1 MSTTPPLPS
10 PLRKWITAARPWAL
24 PASMMPVFFG
34 TSLAVVVG
42 GARLDVLRFVLA
54 LAAMVILHSAA
65 NMRSD
70 VFDFRRGLDTTTTP
84 VSGAIIRGWL
94 TDRQVARGSGV
105 LFAAG
110 LVLGLALAWMTGWI
124 LLVIGAAGVCIGASY
139 SFFKINALGDLAVFL
154 NFGILGGLG
163 AWTVQT
169 RAFSWL
175 PVVWTGP
182 MALLVV
188 GILHAN
194 NWRDISTDSDRRVR
208 TFASIL
214 GDRGSLN
221 YYGFLLFGSLLLV
234 AAYAAVPRLGVIPA
248 PVLPWP
254 CLIVAAGWPEA
265 LKLWG
270 RAKRRRSP
278 VEPLDFIILDGA
290 TARYNLFFGLLYTA
304 GLWIELLLRG
314 LRG

>member
-1 MSTTPPLPS
+1 
-10 PLRKWITAARPWAL
+10 
-24 PASMMPVFFG
+24 MPVIFG

-42 GARLDVLRFVLA
+42 GARLDVPRFVLA

-70 VFDFRRGLDTTTTP
+70 VFDFRRGLDTRATP

-94 TDRQVARGSGV
+94 TDRQVARGSAV

-110 LVLGLALAWMTGWI
+110 LTLGLALAWMTGWI
-124 LLVIGAAGVCIGASY
+124 LLVIGAVGVCIGASY
-139 SFFKINALGDLAVFL
+139 SLFKVNALGDLAVFL
-154 NFGILGGLG
+154 NFGILGALG

-175 PVVWTGP
+175 PVAWTVP
-182 MALLVV
+182 MAMLVV

-194 NWRDISTDSDRRVR
+194 NWRDIATDSDRRVR

-214 GDRGSLN
+214 GDYRSLA

-234 AAYAAVPRLGVIPA
+234 VVYVAGPRLRMFAA
-248 PVLPWP
+248 PFLPWP
-254 CLIVAAGWPEA
+254 CLIVGAVLPEA
-265 LKLWG
+265 IKLWE
-270 RAKRRRSP
+270 RAKRRHAP
-278 VEPLDFIILDGA
+278 LEPFDFIVLDGA
-290 TARYNLFFGLLYTA
+290 TARYNLLFGLFYTA
-304 GLWIELLLRG
+304 GLWIEFILRG
-314 LRG
+314 SRG